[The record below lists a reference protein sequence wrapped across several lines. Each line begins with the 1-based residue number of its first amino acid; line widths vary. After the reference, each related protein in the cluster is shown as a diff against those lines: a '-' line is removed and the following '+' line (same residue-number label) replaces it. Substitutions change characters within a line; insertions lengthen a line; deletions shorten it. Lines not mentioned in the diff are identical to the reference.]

1 MKQNSMLKK
10 ITSYTFILVGL
21 VLLNSCKKE
30 YESIQSI
37 DDAKIQNYITSN
49 NITNAE
55 QDPDKTGFYYQITT
69 PGTGEFFKADGSPD
83 SVLYTLSIKS
93 LLNGTNYYTTSA
105 VTNFGTYVG
114 YASTFN
120 YSNNERP
127 LSIPCLRTVL
137 QKLKPGGV
145 AKILLP
151 SYLAFGKNGSNALN
165 VPSNDNIELTVT
177 TYPQKS
183 QRLLDDK
190 RITDFLAS
198 KGLTATKDPSTGV
211 YYSVVQTG
219 TGDATIDVSS
229 SLKVNYTGRNFE
241 GAVFDSST
249 DGTFTTTLLE
259 VIGGWEVLKDIPQ
272 AKKGAKIRLFIPSSE
287 AYGTSGSTTG
297 TIPPNACLDFDIEI
311 VDITN

>member
-1 MKQNSMLKK
+1 MLKK

-21 VLLNSCKKE
+21 ILLNSCKKE

-37 DDAKIQNYITSN
+37 DDTKIQSYLTSH
-49 NITNAE
+49 NISAE
-55 QDPDKTGFYYQITT
+55 PDPEKTGFYYQITT
-69 PGTGEFFKADGSPD
+69 PGTGEFFKADGTPD
-83 SVLYTLSIKS
+83 SVLYSLSIKS
-93 LLNGTNYYTTSA
+93 LLNGTTYYTTSPI
-105 VTNFGTYVG
+105 TNFGTYVG
-114 YASTFN
+114 YASTLT

-127 LSIPCLRTVL
+127 LSLPSLRTVL

-145 AKILLP
+145 AKIFLP
-151 SYLAFGKNGSNALN
+151 SYLAFGKNGSVALN

-177 TYPQKS
+177 TYPQKI

-190 RITDFLAS
+190 RITDFLTA
-198 KGLTATKDPSTGV
+198 KGLTATKDRATGV
-211 YYSVVQTG
+211 YYSIIQAG

-229 SLKVNYTGRNFE
+229 SLKVNYTGRNLE
-241 GAVFDSST
+241 GTVFDSST

-259 VIGGWEVLKDIPQ
+259 VIPGWEVLKEGIIG
-272 AKKGAKIRLFIPSSE
+272 AKKGSKVRLFIPSSE
-287 AYGTSGSTTG
+287 AYGTAGSTTG